1 MSSVNT
7 AVSIPPVVRRPGAS
21 IEDAIGNTPV
31 VELQRI
37 NRNPRVRLFAKL
49 EGANPSGSVK
59 DRVAKYLINEYEQR
73 AGETP
78 YILLEPTSGN
88 TGIALAMLSRVRGYR
103 VVAVMP
109 ENVTPERR
117 KLLEIFGAEIINSPG
132 DRGTNGSIELARDL
146 DKHEKYWILNQYGNQ
161 ANPTAHYETTGPEIL
176 RDVPDVSVFV
186 AGLGTGGTLTGVG
199 RRLKEERPGV
209 KIVAAEPLPGDLVQ
223 GLRSLDEGFVP
234 PIFDP
239 AVLDAKL
246 LVTSEDSVAMM
257 RRLAAEEG
265 IFAGVS
271 SGAIVAAA
279 LRYADNLEEGTVVA
293 LLPDGGWKYL
303 SGDLWTADIGDLED
317 ELSQSFLW

>member
-1 MSSVNT
+1 MSSCAVQSDPVNQRG
-7 AVSIPPVVRRPGAS
+7 VGKSIL
-21 IEDAIGNTPV
+21 DAIGNTPV
-31 VELQRI
+31 VELR
-37 NRNPRVRLFAKL
+37 RLNPHPHVRLFAKL

-59 DRVAKYLINEYEQR
+59 DRVAKYLVEEFESR
-73 AGETP
+73 AKSSD

-88 TGIALAMLSRVRGYR
+88 TGIALAMVSRVKGYR

-117 KLLEIFGAEIINSPG
+117 KLLEIFGAEIVDSPG
-132 DRGTNGSIELARDL
+132 DRGTNGAIEVAREL
-146 DKHEKYWILNQYGNQ
+146 DKQEQYWVLNQYANR
-161 ANPTAHYETTGPEIL
+161 ANPQAHYETTGPEIL
-176 RDVPDVSVFV
+176 RDVPDIDAFV

-199 RRLKEERPGV
+199 RFLKEQRPEV

-223 GLRSLDEGFVP
+223 GLRSLEEGFVP

-239 AVLDAKL
+239 TVLDAKFL
-246 LVTSEDSVAMM
+246 IGSADAVGMM

-271 SGAIVAAA
+271 SGAILAAA
-279 LRYADNLEEGTVVA
+279 LRYAGTMSGGTIVA

-303 SGDLWTADIGDLED
+303 SGRLWTENLENLEE
-317 ELSQSFLW
+317 ELEGAFLW

>member
-1 MSSVNT
+1 MSRTILEGSGPRTRGPAASVL
-7 AVSIPPVVRRPGAS
+7 
-21 IEDAIGNTPV
+21 EAIGDTPI
-31 VELQRI
+31 VELSRL
-37 NRNPRVRLFAKL
+37 NDNPNVRLFAKL

-59 DRVAKYLINEYEQR
+59 DRIARYLVEEFESR
-73 AGETP
+73 ANSSD

-88 TGIALAMLSRVRGYR
+88 TGIALAMVSRVKGYR

-109 ENVTPERR
+109 SNVTPERR
-117 KLLEIFGAEIINSPG
+117 KLLEIFGAEIIDSPAEK
-132 DRGTNGSIELARDL
+132 GTNGSIELAREL
-146 DKHEKYWILNQYGNQ
+146 DRNPHYWILNQYANQ
-161 ANPTAHYETTGPEIL
+161 ANPRAHYETTAPEIL
-176 RDVPDVSVFV
+176 RDVPDVDVFV

-199 RRLKEERPGV
+199 RRLKEERPDV

-239 AVLDAKL
+239 SVLDAKF
-246 LVTSEDSVAMM
+246 LVNSADSITMM

-279 LRYADNLEEGTVVA
+279 LRYAERMREGNVVV

-303 SGDLWTADIGDLED
+303 SGDLWTEDVANLE
-317 ELSQSFLW
+317 EGLEGSFLW